1 MNLQSIRK
9 KSLNS
14 AEKLGY
20 EINTALPLLDDCIKL
35 RPQEEIVGRSLA
47 LFVVVACS
55 YGFDKSLAIQWMEQ
69 EGLIDFL
76 SDSERSFLNDGKGH
90 ISFFQSQVEGLNAF
104 AWALGFVKSM
114 PFDSTCDNCLIRRFP
129 DIKNDKGSSEYK
141 TQSAVRSIAQI
152 MSACDLAYCL
162 HWAIVNA
169 EVNDQDLHGVVGR
182 HVIIERRRAL
192 EWMLCTDGWDEI
204 SLDT

>member
-1 MNLQSIRK
+1 MDLQKIRK
-9 KSLNS
+9 KSLSS

-20 EINTALPLLDDCIKL
+20 EINTILPLFDDGIKL

-47 LFVVVACS
+47 LFAVVACS
-55 YGFDKSLAIQWMEQ
+55 YGFDKPSAIQWMVR
-69 EGLIDFL
+69 EGVIDYL
-76 SDSERSFLNDGKGH
+76 SDSERSFLNDGEGD

-104 AWALGFVKSM
+104 AWALGFVKSI
-114 PFDSTCDNCLIRRFP
+114 PFDSTCDNTLIKRFP
-129 DIKNDKGSSEYK
+129 DIKNDKSSSEYK

-152 MSACDLAYCL
+152 ISACDLAYCL

-169 EVNDQDLHGVVGR
+169 EVNIQDLHGDVGR
-182 HVIIERRRAL
+182 HVISERRRAL
-192 EWMLCTDGWDEI
+192 EWILCTDDWDEI